1 MAHEILK
8 IKDGVIHVRISE
20 IFHLTDQE
28 VLQALAKELID
39 KYGKARVLVIID
51 RFQGWGRGE
60 NWDGDAGFLIEYG
73 DEIEKIAFV
82 GDESL
87 KDQAFLF
94 VGKGFRAT
102 EVEFF
107 PLPSLKEAE
116 QWVLA

>member
-1 MAHEILK
+1 MAYEI
-8 IKDGVIHVRISE
+8 IEVDGAVIRIRISDV
-20 IFHLTDQE
+20 FRLADQE
-28 VLQALAKELID
+28 ALQALAKELID
-39 KYGKARVLVIID
+39 KYGKAKVLVIID

-60 NWDGDAGFLIEYG
+60 NWDGDVGFLMEYG

-82 GDESL
+82 GDESI

-94 VGKGFRAT
+94 VGKGFRDT